1 MKDERDG
8 PGRHHAE
15 HSLPPVPLAVDKH
28 QAHILEV
35 AHGSGEELHQGV
47 GQAIAGQHFDC
58 ILFDCGYAPV
68 EGLEKDITEWVRSGR
83 CVRAMRQHTWGGGGG
98 EKFSMVA

>member
-1 MKDERDG
+1 MQDECDG

-35 AHGSGEELHQGV
+35 AHWAGEELHQGV
-47 GQAIAGQHFDC
+47 GQTVAGQHFHC

-68 EGLEKDITEWVRSGR
+68 EGLEKIWHGGR
-83 CVRAMRQHTWGGGGG
+83 EGRGEEEVRQH
-98 EKFSMVA
+98 VRHDQPA